1 MANNSSE
8 FSRGGS
14 VGGNVSN
21 VQGDY
26 NRAVQGDKNQAVLG
40 DSNQVTQQ
48 NQVNADPATSL
59 TKDDIVKLLIEL
71 QTLIQKSEI
80 PEKTKEEA
88 TENLSDAQKAI
99 TKEEPKK
106 NIALAN
112 LVSVAE
118 TLEKTAKTVD
128 VGQKVWAIAKPIL
141 VKIASWL
148 GANAGSHLL
157 GL

>member
-8 FSRGGS
+8 FSRGCS
-14 VGGNVSN
+14 VGGNLN
-21 VQGDY
+21 NIQGDY
-26 NRAVQGDKNQAVLG
+26 NRAVQGDNNQAVLG
-40 DSNQVTQQ
+40 DSNQVS
-48 NQVNADPATSL
+48 ADAATSL

-71 QTLIQKSEI
+71 QTFIQKSEI

-128 VGQKVWAIAKPIL
+128 VGQKVWAIAKPII
-141 VKIASWL
+141 VKIARWL